1 MNASNSL
8 ASWTDNLPGRA
19 EIFPHSLNLIN
30 DNLLLVEL
38 SADEI
43 RAASFLD
50 QRVLQPTTKGT
61 WIAWQPIADIFNN
74 APPGNPVSFIFHVG
88 HCGSTLLSRLL
99 QLLDG
104 TQSLREPLPLRILA
118 QDMADAGEGRS
129 FLDPD
134 SQLERLQ
141 VLSKMWSRGAE
152 HTVIKATSICTDLLP
167 AIASV
172 VPATRFVFVY
182 NRPETHIATL
192 LAGENAL
199 QDLKGFAQIRL
210 QRLQHATGIELCLH
224 RLNPGQLAALSWL
237 SEAVSTTCSRE
248 AHAGDILPLEFEA
261 LIVEPAETLAA
272 TASFLGITASAGLI
286 ESAVQSDVLRTYSKA
301 PEHEYNADTRAAI
314 LANSR
319 SAYSEEIR
327 AAMTWLNDLAAE
339 SKLIAAS
346 LEQFG

>member
-1 MNASNSL
+1 MNGTNTL
-8 ASWTDNLPGRA
+8 ARWTDNLPERA

-30 DNLLLVEL
+30 DNVLLVEL

-50 QRVLQPTTKGT
+50 QRVLQQTSNGS
-61 WIAWQPIADIFNN
+61 WIAWRPIADIFNQ
-74 APPGNPVSFIFHVG
+74 APAGNPVSFIFHVG

-104 TQSLREPLPLRILA
+104 TQSLREPLPLRTLA
-118 QDMADAGEGRS
+118 QEFADTGEGRS
-129 FLDPD
+129 FLAHD

-141 VLSKMWSRGAE
+141 VLSKMWSRGAS
-152 HTVIKATSICTDLLP
+152 HTVIKATSVCTDLLP
-167 AIASV
+167 AIHSV
-172 VPATRFVFVY
+172 VPGSRFVFVF

-199 QDLKGFAQIRL
+199 QDLRGFAQIRL
-210 QRLQHATGIELCLH
+210 QRLRQATGIKLLLH
-224 RLNPGQLAALSWL
+224 QLNPGQLAALSWL
-237 SEAVSTTCSRE
+237 SETVSATRSLE

-261 LIVEPAETLAA
+261 FIGKPAETLTT
-272 TASFLGITASAGLI
+272 TASFLGIAADEGTI

-301 PEHEYNADTRAAI
+301 PEHEYNANTRAAI

-319 SAYSEEIR
+319 SEFSKEIR
-327 AAMTWLNDLAAE
+327 AAMTWLGELSTE
-339 SKLIAAS
+339 SELIAAS